1 MEQHDR
7 LYNVI
12 GNRFY
17 EFGFTPVSIDF
28 DIVPSDG
35 TTLFICSGMQ
45 KLKQRF
51 RDRDGSKY
59 GSRQSCI
66 RTNDIDL
73 VGDGT
78 HLTYFEM
85 IGNFSFGG
93 NDYESSVEMW
103 HLILS
108 DLSIPDLTIHVHPTR
123 ADHRKLWEDRGY
135 VVVADPECE
144 WSDGEI
150 GGNCC
155 EVYCG
160 GLEIGNLVNP
170 LGHSTDVGFGMER
183 LLQVLEGKARVDET
197 SIYDQRLPPVVR
209 DHVRAIEAMI
219 FNNINPG
226 NKGREYVCRR
236 LVRRVL
242 RYVAPRDAD
251 KFLHDVLESER
262 AMLAKRHV
270 EAKKAWRRNK
280 DRPPEWW
287 WETHGILP
295 EEITLIKD

>member
-1 MEQHDR
+1 MEKYDLLNQ
-7 LYNVI
+7 VI
-12 GNRFY
+12 MQRFHQ
-17 EFGFTPVSIDF
+17 FRFLPICIDV
-28 DIVPSDG
+28 DIIPPDD

-51 RDRDGSKY
+51 RDRDNTKY
-59 GSRQSCI
+59 ASRQSCI

-93 NDYESSVEMW
+93 EDYEVSVEMW
-103 HLILS
+103 HRILS
-108 DLSIPDLTIHVHPTR
+108 DLAIPNLSIHVHPTR
-123 ADHRKLWEDRGY
+123 PDHRKLWEGWGY
-135 VVVADPECE
+135 TVVDDPECE

-160 GLEIGNLVNP
+160 ELEIGNLVNP

-183 LLQVLEGKARVDET
+183 LLQVFENKSRVDET
-197 SIYDQRLPPVVR
+197 SIYDQSLPPVVR
-209 DHVRAIEAMI
+209 DHVRAIKAMVAMGI
-219 FNNINPG
+219 KPG

-236 LVRRVL
+236 LVRRIL
-242 RYVAPRDAD
+242 RHVAPSEVDEV
-251 KFLHDVLESER
+251 LYDVLESESVL
-262 AMLAKRHV
+262 LARRLTD
-270 EAKKAWRRNK
+270 AKKAWRRNRDK
-280 DRPPEWW
+280 PQAWW
-287 WETHGILP
+287 WETHGVLP
-295 EEITLIKD
+295 EEITLIKG